1 VPQAVKLKARL
12 RDFFFRP
19 SSGEILSALR
29 IVVGAMML
37 LKALFLLPHLEDLFG
52 EYGYLQSRLMDAIG
66 GENISS
72 WLIKNGFSGERFSV
86 ALHVYF
92 VAHILSAFFFML
104 GYKTKLANVVLWFT
118 QAALFRLGWESVYG
132 IDSYCHNLTFLMI
145 WLPVGRYWS
154 LDYWGNQEKEYSV
167 DRTVGLRLLQ
177 IYLCITYIGA
187 GYSKAVGY
195 DWWHEA
201 MWEVLHLREF
211 HHFNYFWM
219 AEVPVVPKLLA
230 LSVLFFETFYFI
242 GVWIPKIGKAWV
254 LTIIG
259 MHLGIAVTMGLVLFG
274 LTLAL
279 VNAVLFLMPIR
290 YQDEAEELRRMGPS
304 SPNLQP
310 VLA

>member
-1 VPQAVKLKARL
+1 MPQAASLKKSL
-12 RDFFFRP
+12 HDFFLRP

-37 LKALFLLPHLEDLFG
+37 LKALFLFPHLEDLFG

-66 GENISS
+66 GENLSS
-72 WLIKNGFSGERFSV
+72 WLIKNNFSGERFSL
-86 ALHVYF
+86 ALNAYF
-92 VAHILSAFFFML
+92 LAHTFSAFFFMI
-104 GYKTKLANVVLWFT
+104 GYRTKTANVVLWFT

-132 IDSYCHNLTFLMI
+132 IDSYCHNLTFLML
-145 WLPVGRYWS
+145 WFPVGRYYS
-154 LDYWGNQEKEYSV
+154 VDYWGRAGREFTAN
-167 DRTVGLRLLQ
+167 RTLGLRLLQ

-211 HHFNYFWM
+211 HHFNFFWM
-219 AEVPVVPKLLA
+219 AWFPIVPKIMA

-242 GVWIPKIGKAWV
+242 GVWIPKLGKLWV
-254 LTIIG
+254 LTIIS
-259 MHLGIAVTMGLVLFG
+259 MHIGIVVTMGLVLFG
-274 LTLAL
+274 TTLAL
-279 VNAVLFLMPIR
+279 VNATLFLLPIR
-290 YQDEAEELRRMGPS
+290 YGDEAEEAAGEPLPAEA
-304 SPNLQP
+304 